1 MTKSMTR
8 DLSSIP
14 PTSGS
19 VGGDVAALRNALELL
34 AGKAGRAEFFAD
46 FGDTLDDLAWR
57 LKDMLELELREKER
71 IVLALDSAHDGLWD
85 WDIASNGG
93 YLSPQWKK
101 ALGYGESD
109 RGLGLQAWESRVHPD
124 DLPGVQSVLSVHL
137 AGRTEGVAV
146 EYRLR
151 HADGN
156 WQWVGSYG
164 RVVERDANG
173 RALRM
178 VGVHRNISDRKMFE
192 HELLRAKEVAES
204 ASRAKGDFL
213 ANMSHE
219 IRTPMNG
226 ILGMTELALDTQL
239 DPEQRGYL
247 QTVKSSAESLLS
259 IINDILDF
267 SKIEAGKLEL
277 ETIEF
282 SLPAVLG
289 DTFKSLALRG
299 HQKGLELVYGI
310 APGTPQVLRGDPN
323 RLRQV
328 LMNLLGNAIKFTE
341 KGEIEVSVKQIS
353 RTGRQARIEF
363 AVRDTGIGI
372 AKEKQ
377 EEVFGVFSQADTS
390 TTRRYGGTGLGLAI
404 CRRLVELM
412 GGRVWLESEEGRG
425 SVFHF
430 TTEVD
435 VVRDEL
441 VSERIDKRFQGMRVL
456 LVEDSASTAR
466 ELGDTLRR
474 WGFHVALAANGDEAN
489 MTMRVA
495 QKSGEAFDL
504 MLVDA
509 RMPEPGGFE
518 LPSRFHTEGAPC
530 DRIIMMLT
538 TESQR
543 NDAARCR
550 QFGVRAHV
558 VKPVSAGDLLDAIR
572 LALSTT
578 VDSEVKLDEFRI
590 DESLAEAG
598 NVVRRREVLLV
609 EDNPVNQTVATKVL
623 ERAGFKV
630 TVAGDGQEAIEWFEK
645 QRFDIILMDVQM
657 PVLGG
662 LDATK
667 AIRAREARRSWAM
680 SGRWES
686 VPIIAM
692 TAHVM
697 SGDRERCLDAGMDDY
712 VAKPIQPSELF
723 AAIDRVS
730 NRYERTDTDGIA
742 NVVVEN
748 GNAFSGD
755 GTQVAD
761 LEQTRSLLEGDESA
775 VQALISVFLSDV
787 GNTCDKLQAAI
798 QKGDGKALGA
808 VAHSVKSSVGVFGA
822 VHGAEAALKVE
833 MAGRH
838 GDPAAAVAAAPA
850 LLVELNRLSAYLRT
864 QLKP

>member
-1 MTKSMTR
+1 MTKSVTK
-8 DLSSIP
+8 
-14 PTSGS
+14 
-19 VGGDVAALRNALELL
+19 DVDGVPDANAATPSLRAALEQVALR
-34 AGKAGRAEFFAD
+34 AGRVGFFDGHA
-46 FGDTLDDLAWR
+46 GSPEELAWR
-57 LKDMLELELREKER
+57 LKDLLEFELREKER
-71 IVLALDSAHDGLWD
+71 IALALDSAHDGLWD
-85 WDIASNGG
+85 WDIVSNSD

-101 ALGYGESD
+101 ALGFGEAE
-109 RGLGLQAWESRVHPD
+109 RGKGLAAWQSRIHPD
-124 DLPGVQSVLSVHL
+124 DWPAVESLLSAHL
-137 AGRTEGVAV
+137 AGRTSGVAV

-151 HADGN
+151 HAGGD

-173 RALRM
+173 LALRM

-192 HELLRAKEVAES
+192 NELLRAKEVAES

-226 ILGMTELALDTQL
+226 IIGMTELALDTQL
-239 DPEQRGYL
+239 DAEQRGYL

-259 IINDILDF
+259 IINDVLDF

-277 ETIEF
+277 EMIDF

-299 HQKGLELVYGI
+299 HQKGLELIYGI
-310 APGTPQVLRGDPN
+310 EVGTPQVLRGDPN

-341 KGEIEVSVKQIS
+341 KGEIEVTVGQIS
-353 RTGRQARIEF
+353 REGRKARIEI

-372 AKEKQ
+372 PAAKQ

-412 GGRVWLESEEGRG
+412 GGRLWLESEEGQG
-425 SVFHF
+425 STFHF
-430 TTEVD
+430 TTEVE

-441 VSERIDKRFQGMRVL
+441 VSERVDRRFKGMRIL
-456 LVEDSASTAR
+456 LVEDSASAAR
-466 ELGDTLRR
+466 EIGDTLRR
-474 WGFHVALAANGDEAN
+474 WGFFVAHAANGDEAN

-509 RMPEPGGFE
+509 KMPAPGGFE
-518 LPSRFHTEGAPC
+518 LPSRFHTEGALC

-550 QFGVRAHV
+550 QFGVRSHV
-558 VKPVSAGDLLDAIR
+558 VKPVSSTDLLDAIR
-572 LALSTT
+572 LALSAN
-578 VDSEVKLDEFRI
+578 VEPEVKLDAFSI

-623 ERAGFKV
+623 ERAGFRV

-686 VPIIAM
+686 IPIIAM

-712 VAKPIQPSELF
+712 VAKPIQPAELF

-730 NRYERTDTDGIA
+730 NRYERTDTEGSVIASGVAVFDDDGAPI
-742 NVVVEN
+742 
-748 GNAFSGD
+748 
-755 GTQVAD
+755 AD

-787 GNTCDKLQAAI
+787 GNTCNKLQAAI
-798 QKGDGKALGA
+798 QSGDGKALGA

-822 VHGAEAALKVE
+822 VQGAEAAVKVE

-850 LLVELNRLSAYLRT
+850 LLIELNRLAAYLRT
-864 QLKP
+864 QLRPDSAG

>member
-1 MTKSMTR
+1 MTKSVTR
-8 DLSSIP
+8 NLT
-14 PTSGS
+14 TSGDE
-19 VGGDVAALRNALELL
+19 GHDTADLRGVLERL
-34 AGKAGRAEFFAD
+34 AERAGRAGYFT
-46 FGDTLDDLAWR
+46 DTSDALEDLTWR

-71 IVLALDSAHDGLWD
+71 IALALDSAHDGLWD
-85 WDIASNGG
+85 WDIAANNG

-101 ALGYGESD
+101 ALGFGEED
-109 RGLGLQAWESRVHPD
+109 RGLGLRAWESRIHPD
-124 DLPGVQSVLSVHL
+124 DLPGAQSVLSAHL
-137 AGRTEGVAV
+137 AGRTQGVAI
-146 EYRLR
+146 EYRVR

-156 WQWVGSYG
+156 WQWVGTYG
-164 RVVERDANG
+164 RVVERDAEG
-173 RALRM
+173 QALRM
-178 VGVHRNISDRKMFE
+178 VGVHRNISERKMFE
-192 HELLRAKEVAES
+192 NELLRAKEVAES

-226 ILGMTELALDTQL
+226 IIGMTELALDTQL
-239 DPEQRGYL
+239 DAEQRGYL

-310 APGTPQVLRGDPN
+310 ETGTPQVLRGDPN

-341 KGEIEVSVKQIS
+341 KGEVEVSVKQIS
-353 RTGRQARIEF
+353 RAGRTARIEF

-372 AKEKQ
+372 AKDKQ

-430 TTEVD
+430 TTELD

-456 LVEDSASTAR
+456 LVEDSPSAAR

-474 WGFHVALAANGDEAN
+474 WGFHVALASNGDEAN

-558 VKPVSAGDLLDAIR
+558 VKPVSSGDLLDAIR
-572 LALSTT
+572 LSLSTT
-578 VDSEVKLDEFRI
+578 IDSEVKLDDFRI

-598 NVVRRREVLLV
+598 NVARRREVLLV

-686 VPIIAM
+686 IPIIAM

-723 AAIDRVS
+723 AAIERVS

-742 NVVVEN
+742 RAVVEG
-748 GNAFSGD
+748 GNAFSND

-761 LEQTRSLLEGDESA
+761 LDQTRSLLEGDESA

-787 GNTCDKLQAAI
+787 GNTCNKLQAAI

-850 LLVELNRLSAYLRT
+850 LLVELNRLAAYLRT
-864 QLKP
+864 QLKPEN